1 MLRIV
6 DVNLNRIGEGLRLLE
21 DITRFVLND
30 PELSAEL
37 KNIRHDLLPKNRS
50 LQSKLLSARRADED
64 VGAFLDV
71 ESEGERTDAVSVAR
85 ANSQRVQQSLRVLE
99 EIAKIHGPETGLD
112 WDRFKHARFAL
123 YTIEQKMVLRLT
135 RHQKVEKVTGLYVII
150 DAESLRGRKEIDVAR
165 QAIQGGARVIQ
176 LRDKVRPR
184 GMLVPIARELKKVC
198 SESDVVFIVN
208 DYLDLALASDADGLH
223 IGQEDLPVADA
234 RRMLPEDKIL
244 GCSAATLAE
253 AVAAEKQGADYVA
266 VGSIYATPSKTDI
279 RLAGL
284 KTLRQVRKKVS
295 VLLVAIGG
303 INEDNVADI
312 IKAGADSVAVI
323 SAVLGAD
330 DVKKASQK
338 LIKIISKSRS
348 KG

>member
-6 DVNLNRIGEGLRLLE
+6 DVNLNRVGEGLRLLE

-50 LQSKLLSARRADED
+50 LQSKLLSARRADKD

-71 ESEGERTDAVSVAR
+71 ESEGERTDTVSVVR

-99 EIAKIHGPETGLD
+99 EIAKIHGPEISLD

-184 GMLVPIARELKKVC
+184 G
-198 SESDVVFIVN
+198 
-208 DYLDLALASDADGLH
+208 
-223 IGQEDLPVADA
+223 
-234 RRMLPEDKIL
+234 
-244 GCSAATLAE
+244 
-253 AVAAEKQGADYVA
+253 
-266 VGSIYATPSKTDI
+266 
-279 RLAGL
+279 
-284 KTLRQVRKKVS
+284 
-295 VLLVAIGG
+295 
-303 INEDNVADI
+303 
-312 IKAGADSVAVI
+312 
-323 SAVLGAD
+323 
-330 DVKKASQK
+330 
-338 LIKIISKSRS
+338 
-348 KG
+348 